1 MVDARQ
7 RAALLEHGLIPSAE
21 VLGEV
26 AEQLICTHTARGY
39 ADASLRTLMA
49 ATYRAGRDRR
59 YPLWWTPKHHA
70 RITEPPWVRAVA
82 PWAADPVEQAR
93 STLRTLGEVCVR
105 VFPGAGLPN
114 LTVRVLSGLARLAE
128 LPVPFAA
135 EPPADSYSGMAAPE
149 VLAAARTAAE
159 LLRGTVTSATTAS
172 TTRRYGTWR
181 TPGTGTASPCCAPS
195 VPGAPNSRW

>member
-1 MVDARQ
+1 MLDARQ

-70 RITEPPWVRAVA
+70 RITELPWVRAVA

-105 VFPGAGLPN
+105 VFPGAELPN
-114 LTVRVLSGLARLAE
+114 LTVRVLSGLAR
-128 LPVPFAA
+128 
-135 EPPADSYSGMAAPE
+135 
-149 VLAAARTAAE
+149 R
-159 LLRGTVTSATTAS
+159 TSATTAS

-195 VPGAPNSRW
+195 VPGAPNSHW

>member
-1 MVDARQ
+1 M
-7 RAALLEHGLIPSAE
+7 
-21 VLGEV
+21 
-26 AEQLICTHTARGY
+26 AEQLICTHTVWGY
-39 ADASLRTLMA
+39 PDASLRTLMA

-70 RITEPPWVRAVA
+70 RITELPWVRAVA

-135 EPPADSYSGMAAPE
+135 EPPADSYSGMAAPRSWRRRGPPPSCC
-149 VLAAARTAAE
+149 AAPC
-159 LLRGTVTSATTAS
+159 TSATTAS
-172 TTRRYGTWR
+172 TTRRYGPWR